1 MIKDTF
7 FSFSRFG
14 KLLHKEVSEN
24 WKLYM
29 LRTLM
34 IYGVLT
40 IALIWAGYFEY
51 KSYNPLFSF
60 DDANVHVTTLITWM
74 WVWWGFT
81 CLGASFAFESMKSK
95 TRRITNLI
103 GCLLT
108 TFEKYFLHWLIYVL
122 ILPLLIYF
130 FIILRTIPVYLFVQ

>member
-95 TRRITNLI
+95 TRRITNLMVPA
-103 GCLLT
+103 T
-108 TFEKYFLHWLIYVL
+108 TFQK
-122 ILPLLIYF
+122 
-130 FIILRTIPVYLFVQ
+130 

>member
-60 DDANVHVTTLITWM
+60 DDANVQKADDDNTAVGKDSL
-74 WVWWGFT
+74 
-81 CLGASFAFESMKSK
+81 
-95 TRRITNLI
+95 
-103 GCLLT
+103 
-108 TFEKYFLHWLIYVL
+108 
-122 ILPLLIYF
+122 
-130 FIILRTIPVYLFVQ
+130 Q